1 MGQAGSARYAI
12 PHRSNTPL
20 FSSLISQSLYRIQP
34 GGFYRRENAGKDP
47 HKNAEGKGMAVRLTV
62 REIAEQKGYNI
73 STLSRK
79 ADVGLSTVRR
89 LWHDPYRH
97 VDFYVLERLAK
108 ALEVPVTALI
118 EDVPDE

>member
-1 MGQAGSARYAI
+1 MAI
-12 PHRSNTPL
+12 
-20 FSSLISQSLYRIQP
+20 
-34 GGFYRRENAGKDP
+34 
-47 HKNAEGKGMAVRLTV
+47 RLKV

-89 LWHDPYRH
+89 LWHDSYRH
-97 VDFYVLERLAK
+97 VDFDVLERLAK

-118 EDVPDE
+118 EDVPDDKER